1 MLGEYAKTRIG
12 NYANRARRVMRAA
25 AKGAAPTMN
34 PEWKRGM
41 SEARQHFDA
50 LRARWPRAFP
60 ASDHDVRPLASGA
73 AAIVAAEMGW
83 SEAYTRGVLR
93 IWKARSAYCRACL
106 IYPGRIALDGSPT
119 GEVVDDEARAMA
131 REQLELRKRRREAER
146 QATVAAREARRG
158 PSSAA
163 PSASAR
169 DAAEASRVRSLAPG
183 APKPNRRRRRLKR
196 DEGSRTAGRS

>member
-1 MLGEYAKTRIG
+1 
-12 NYANRARRVMRAA
+12 MRAA

-34 PEWKRGM
+34 PELKRGL
-41 SEARQHFDA
+41 SEARQHFEA

-60 ASDHDVRPLASGA
+60 ASDLDVRPLASGA

-83 SEAYTRGVLR
+83 PEAYTRGVLR

-106 IYPGRIALDGSPT
+106 SYPGRIALDGSPT

-146 QATVAAREARRG
+146 QAT
-158 PSSAA
+158 A
-163 PSASAR
+163 PPEKP
-169 DAAEASRVRSLAPG
+169 AEALPPPPQETPR
-183 APKPNRRRRRLKR
+183 KR
-196 DEGSRTAGRS
+196 AGFEALRQAHRNRTAAGGG

>member
-1 MLGEYAKTRIG
+1 MANTQKPVSYRILCESSPPPH
-12 NYANRARRVMRAA
+12 ARRRE
-25 AKGAAPTMN
+25 KEPRQTMN
-34 PEWKRGM
+34 PELKRGL
-41 SEARQHFDA
+41 SEARQHFEA

-83 SEAYTRGVLR
+83 PAAYARGVLR

-106 IYPGRIALDGSPT
+106 SHPGRTALDGSPT

-146 QATVAAREARRG
+146 QATM
-158 PSSAA
+158 A
-163 PSASAR
+163 PEKP
-169 DAAEASRVRSLAPG
+169 AEALSPPPQETPRKRAGFEALRQAHR
-183 APKPNRRRRRLKR
+183 NRIA
-196 DEGSRTAGRS
+196 AGGG